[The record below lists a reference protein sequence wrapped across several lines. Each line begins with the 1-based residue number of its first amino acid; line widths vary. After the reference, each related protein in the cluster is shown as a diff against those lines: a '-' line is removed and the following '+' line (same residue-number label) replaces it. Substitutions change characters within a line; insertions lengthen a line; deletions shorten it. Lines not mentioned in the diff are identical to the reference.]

1 MRRPVF
7 LTGMMGS
14 GKSTVGR
21 LLAAEAEAEFVDLD
35 VRIERLFGQRIADM
49 LGGANADPAK
59 FRARERLALTTLLDE
74 PGFAQRRVVVATGGG
89 VVLDAH
95 NRRQMR
101 QVGTVVYLRVAV
113 EVLASR
119 LSADIAEDPQ
129 ARPLLPPAV
138 VDLRARLLELS
149 SARTADYDDCDLTVD
164 GAGPA
169 QMVASR
175 ILAALR
181 EATVSGEREHEAV

>member
-21 LLAAEAEAEFVDLD
+21 LLAAEADADFVDLD

-49 LGGANADPAK
+49 LGGPNADPAK
-59 FRARERLALTTLLDE
+59 FRARERLALTTLLAE
-74 PGFAQRRVVVATGGG
+74 PGFSQRRVVVATGGG
-89 VVLDAH
+89 VVLDAA

-101 QVGTVVYLRVAV
+101 QAGTVVHLRVGV

-119 LSADIAEDPQ
+119 LSADIAEDPR

-164 GAGPA
+164 GAGSPET
-169 QMVASR
+169 VASR
-175 ILAALR
+175 ILTALR
-181 EATVSGEREHEAV
+181 EPEGEREHEAV